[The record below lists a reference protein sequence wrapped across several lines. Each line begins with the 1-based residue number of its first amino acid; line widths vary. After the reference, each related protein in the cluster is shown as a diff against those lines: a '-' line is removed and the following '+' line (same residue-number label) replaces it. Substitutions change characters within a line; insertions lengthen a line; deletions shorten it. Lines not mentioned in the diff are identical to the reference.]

1 MWWYERKHIYPR
13 LSRMAMDYLSIPGK
27 HSLFVV
33 NGFPHPDINLTAT
46 SVAVERTFS
55 QGRLV
60 LSHVRSRLCVQST
73 HALLCVGV
81 WSVLG
86 YVKDS
91 DVKAAAVFPEVDG
104 KEDELTEDWDSLDTL
119 DTP

>member
-1 MWWYERKHIYPR
+1 MWWYEHKHIYPH

-27 HSLFVV
+27 YFLFVV
-33 NGFPHPDINLTAT
+33 NVFTHLDINLIAT
-46 SVAVERTFS
+46 SVAVERMFS

-60 LSHVRSRLCVQST
+60 LSHVQSHLSVQST
-73 HALLCVGV
+73 RALLCVGV

-91 DVKAAAVFPEVDG
+91 DLKAAALLPEVNG
-104 KEDELTEDWDSLDTL
+104 KEDELTEDWDSLDV